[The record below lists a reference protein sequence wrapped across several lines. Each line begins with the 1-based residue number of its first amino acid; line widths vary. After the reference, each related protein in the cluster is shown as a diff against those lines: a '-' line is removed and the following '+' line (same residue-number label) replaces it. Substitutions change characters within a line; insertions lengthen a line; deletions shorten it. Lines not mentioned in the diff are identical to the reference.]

1 MNMNNLLDI
10 FSTRELS
17 LLIWLGLGLT
27 ATMFSKSM
35 RDGLGGVLKLIFGK
49 TIGTILLML
58 TLYASLLLFL
68 LYKLGFWDISLLKD
82 TIFWFCTTALV
93 LLFTINKAKTNNYF
107 KDIIKENLKW
117 VIAIEF
123 IVNFY
128 TFSLVKELLLVPIV
142 IFLALLQGVS
152 QSDKRFIQVS
162 KFLENI
168 FAFIGLG
175 LIAFVVYM
183 TFKNYQEIFIIDNLF
198 SFLLPPLLT
207 ILLIPFLYLLAIYIN
222 YEDLF
227 VRVNFMTNDRKKN
240 KLLKK
245 EILLNAKLNLSRL
258 TTISKK
264 LNKFDWNHSDNIRS
278 YIQTLTQ

>member
-1 MNMNNLLDI
+1 M
-10 FSTRELS
+10 
-17 LLIWLGLGLT
+17 
-27 ATMFSKSM
+27 
-35 RDGLGGVLKLIFGK
+35 
-49 TIGTILLML
+49 
-58 TLYASLLLFL
+58 
-68 LYKLGFWDISLLKD
+68 
-82 TIFWFCTTALV
+82 
-93 LLFTINKAKTNNYF
+93 
-107 KDIIKENLKW
+107 KW

>member
-1 MNMNNLLDI
+1 
-10 FSTRELS
+10 
-17 LLIWLGLGLT
+17 
-27 ATMFSKSM
+27 M

-264 LNKFDWNHSDNIRS
+264 LNKFAWNHSDNIRS